1 MQDSMSFLSPQ
12 LPIRSRLYRTLYKS
26 TDFCSRQMLAAE
38 CGISMPTLY
47 QNLAQLMD
55 EGLVRYSGEDRSTG
69 GRRAQGLD
77 IVPDVKL
84 AVGIAI
90 SERHLRIALA
100 DLRLKEL
107 AYRMV
112 PFDLSSHLTG
122 KEALL
127 PGLLDEFLNDQ
138 HVDRSKLLGVGIAL
152 PGLVSH
158 RQNKVDY
165 APTLGLEGIPFN
177 LITRGIPFPVT
188 VENDGTASGF
198 AECFLQ
204 RSGNNLAY
212 FSLEY
217 GVGGAVLIHGE
228 PFFGDHSHSGEY
240 GHICVEPGG
249 LACSCG
255 KNGCLEAYCS
265 AKRIETTFGISVSDF
280 FKGVRQHVPQYE
292 ALLYDMLRHLAVAIN
307 NVHMVLDCDIVLGG
321 FLSEHLQPYLPVL
334 KQYVLAGNRFI
345 RNADFIR
352 LSSVRHHITPLGA
365 ALYYIREF
373 VDSI

>member
-1 MQDSMSFLSPQ
+1 MQDSAAFVSST
-12 LPIRSRLYRTLYKS
+12 LPIRSRLYRALYKS
-26 TDFCSRQMLAAE
+26 TEFCSRQMLAAE

-47 QNLAQLMD
+47 QHLAQLMD

-84 AVGIAI
+84 AIGAAI
-90 SERHLRIALA
+90 TEHHLRLALV

-107 AYRMV
+107 AYRVV
-112 PFDLSSHLTG
+112 PFDLSGHVLG

-127 PGLLDEFLNDQ
+127 PGLLEEFLTENRA
-138 HVDRSKLLGVGIAL
+138 DRSRILGVGIAL
-152 PGLVSH
+152 PALISH
-158 RQNKVDY
+158 QQGKVDF
-165 APTLGLEGIPFN
+165 APMLGLEGVSFGR
-177 LITRGIPFPVT
+177 ITRGIPFPVT

-217 GVGGAVLIHGE
+217 GVGGAVLINGE
-228 PFFGDHSHSGEY
+228 PFFGDHSHTGEF

-249 LACSCG
+249 ILCSCG

-265 AKRIETTFGISVSDF
+265 AGRIETTFGVSVADF

-307 NVHMVLDCDIVLGG
+307 NVHMVLDCDVVLGG
-321 FLSEHLQPYLPVL
+321 FLSEHLQPYLPIL
-334 KQYVLAGNRFI
+334 KQYVLSGNRFV
-345 RNADFIR
+345 RNADFVR
-352 LSSVRHHITPLGA
+352 LSSLRHHITPLGA
-365 ALYYIREF
+365 ALHYIREF
-373 VDSI
+373 VDSV